1 MTGTATNPKTEG
13 HKIKRASCPSQ
24 LHISAIN
31 HIYASI
37 LGFPP
42 IADEKFSIPYY
53 AKGIEKGEA
62 AVLASMSSFAAL
74 VQRKRPMS
82 TKPESP
88 AS

>member
-1 MTGTATNPKTEG
+1 MDIKSSGHRALPKT
-13 HKIKRASCPSQ
+13 P
-24 LHISAIN
+24 HISALN

-42 IADEKFSIPYY
+42 IADEKFSIPHY
-53 AKGIEKGEA
+53 AKRIEKGEA
-62 AVLASMSSFAAL
+62 AVPASTSSFAAL